1 MKKIL
6 AFLAL
11 GLLLGACS
19 DKLTSSKAEKLI
31 QEALGKEPI
40 EDNVQIKIG
49 EEVLFSSYDFII
61 EERPYSKLKE
71 DGMIEMTFIRTKPWS
86 DDRYYSVQL
95 TDKGK
100 QYLTNIEVREDK
112 YKNCKL
118 YTMKSHSIRFN
129 KVEEIHLIPE
139 RNMAYVKASFKIEKT
154 PFFVLNGLN
163 SGLTSEREHI
173 ENGLIYKYNIPF
185 TKLEEK
191 GWKVEPIYF
200 HF

>member
-6 AFLAL
+6 VFLAI
-11 GLLLGACS
+11 GLLLGSCS

-191 GWKVEPIYF
+191 GWKVEPIHFYF
-200 HF
+200 

>member
-1 MKKIL
+1 MKKIFV
-6 AFLAL
+6 FLAI
-11 GLLLGACS
+11 GLLLGSCS

>member
-6 AFLAL
+6 VFLAI
-11 GLLLGACS
+11 GLLLVSCS

>member
-6 AFLAL
+6 VFLAL

-31 QEALGKEPI
+31 QESLGKEPI
-40 EDNVQIKIG
+40 EDYVQVKIG
-49 EEVLFSSYDFII
+49 DEVEFSTNELIMEEK
-61 EERPYSKLKE
+61 PYNKLKDE
-71 DGMIEMTFIRTKPWS
+71 GMIEMTLIKENRWDSYK
-86 DDRYYSVQL
+86 YYSIKL

-100 QYLTNIEVREDK
+100 QYLTNLEVREDK
-112 YKNCKL
+112 YNNCKL

-139 RNMAYVKASFKIEKT
+139 RNIAYVKASFKIETT
-154 PFFVLNGLN
+154 PFFVLKGLN
-163 SGLTSEREHI
+163 KGLTSEREHI
-173 ENGLIYKYNIPF
+173 ENGLVYKYNIPF

-191 GWKVEPIYF
+191 GWKVEPIHFYF
-200 HF
+200 

>member
-6 AFLAL
+6 VFLAI
-11 GLLLGACS
+11 GLLLGSCS

-31 QEALGKEPI
+31 QEVLGKEPI

-154 PFFVLNGLN
+154 PFFVLQGLN

>member
-6 AFLAL
+6 AFLTI

>member
-1 MKKIL
+1 M
-6 AFLAL
+6 AL
-11 GLLLGACS
+11 GLLLGSCS

>member
-6 AFLAL
+6 VFLAI
-11 GLLLGACS
+11 GLLLGSCS

>member
-6 AFLAL
+6 VFLAI
-11 GLLLGACS
+11 GLLLGSCS

-49 EEVLFSSYDFII
+49 EEVLFCSYDFII

>member
-1 MKKIL
+1 
-6 AFLAL
+6 
-11 GLLLGACS
+11 
-19 DKLTSSKAEKLI
+19 
-31 QEALGKEPI
+31 
-40 EDNVQIKIG
+40 
-49 EEVLFSSYDFII
+49 
-61 EERPYSKLKE
+61 
-71 DGMIEMTFIRTKPWS
+71 MIEMTFIRTKPWS

>member
-6 AFLAL
+6 VFLAI
-11 GLLLGACS
+11 GLLLGSCS

-71 DGMIEMTFIRTKPWS
+71 DGMIEITFIRTKPWS

>member
-6 AFLAL
+6 VFLAI
-11 GLLLGACS
+11 GLLLGSCS

-191 GWKVEPIYF
+191 GWKVELIYF

>member
-6 AFLAL
+6 VFLAI
-11 GLLLGACS
+11 GLLLGSCS

-129 KVEEIHLIPE
+129 KV
-139 RNMAYVKASFKIEKT
+139 
-154 PFFVLNGLN
+154 
-163 SGLTSEREHI
+163 
-173 ENGLIYKYNIPF
+173 
-185 TKLEEK
+185 
-191 GWKVEPIYF
+191 
-200 HF
+200 

>member
-1 MKKIL
+1 MKKIFV
-6 AFLAL
+6 FLAL
-11 GLLLGACS
+11 GLLLGSCS